1 MIFETVFWV
10 GLVAAAWFS
19 WVLFRDLGDVP
30 QLVIPIPRERAIR
43 SWYRRHWLSLST
55 LLGLS
60 AAIASYSVFA
70 AGNANALWGVG
81 GLAAF
86 LWFCGYI
93 HPHFMMRPQQQ
104 NATFVSVEE
113 ATKRLRPDT
122 CMVVIENNGV
132 ARAHA
137 ECEIFRPHVVG
148 TPDGLGGEN
157 VVMTYCA
164 MSNLG
169 MAIKPEVGG
178 KPLDLAPVIQ
188 LENNLILCDRNT
200 GEPVQ
205 QIHRCREGER
215 EAGKAMEEWP
225 SWRMPLWAFAK
236 AYPNGEVFVNRRP
249 RWFQNPFASAY
260 DLLIEMLFTTGIAYQ
275 HRFEKPICDTMSH
288 YDERLSHKEYVWGFN
303 VGDDYVAYT
312 KEELREWGSP
322 INVRV
327 GGRDIV
333 VAYDTSYDSVGV
345 YYNTTGEEVADIDFF
360 GDTPAGQLPRVETLK
375 AGLYWFIWCNF
386 FPQTDLN
393 RRNEHQTVADAA

>member
-1 MIFETVFWV
+1 
-10 GLVAAAWFS
+10 
-19 WVLFRDLGDVP
+19 
-30 QLVIPIPRERAIR
+30 
-43 SWYRRHWLSLST
+43 
-55 LLGLS
+55 
-60 AAIASYSVFA
+60 
-70 AGNANALWGVG
+70 
-81 GLAAF
+81 
-86 LWFCGYI
+86 
-93 HPHFMMRPQQQ
+93 MRPQQQ
-104 NATFVSVEE
+104 KATFVSVQE
-113 ATKRLRPDT
+113 AGKRLRPET
-122 CMVVIENNGV
+122 CVVVIENNGV

-169 MAIKPEVGG
+169 MALKPEVEGTA
-178 KPLDLAPVIQ
+178 LDLAPVIQ

-205 QIHRCREGER
+205 QIHRCREADR
-215 EAGKAMEEWP
+215 ESGKAMQEWP

-249 RWFQNPFASAY
+249 RWYQNPFASAY
-260 DLLIEMLFTTGIAYQ
+260 DLLIEMLFTTGISYQ

-303 VGDDYVAYT
+303 VGDDYLAYT
-312 KEELREWGSP
+312 KDEVRKQGAP

-327 GGRDIV
+327 GGSDIV
-333 VAYDTSYDSVGV
+333 VAYDASYDSVGV
-345 YYNTTGEEVADIDFF
+345 YYNTTGEAVAEVDFF
-360 GDTPAGQLPRVETLK
+360 GDTATGRLPRVETLK

-393 RRNEHQTVADAA
+393 RMSECQNVAEAA